1 MISAI
6 QELGKL
12 VLEQES
18 KEPLDV
24 LIEPISETKYPFVL
38 LIAIKNNTW
47 EVEMEEC
54 EEGDSYKYL
63 YRRGASNG
71 SNFSPTAMVTD
82 LEKTFDKKLMAW
94 FDKIINQKT
103 NFSEPD
109 ISYIQE
115 IYTILHE
122 NRDEI
127 FETLKTKIS
136 ETPGRYVLTLKIN
149 GHYLKED
156 PTFVSLFSHLIQEK
170 DSEVSAKDKVCSV
183 CDHQKDFVMAGS
195 PAFKFYTNDKPGFIS
210 GGFDKELAWRNFPV
224 CMDCNLYLQEGKR
237 FLENRLKFRF
247 YGLEYYLIPEFLF
260 GEENTRDEVIE
271 ILKSGNKYKTLHSQQ
286 QIGNSLADEEDILD
300 ILQEAEDD
308 VLFHLLF
315 LRKIQSAERILMVIE
330 DVVPTRLRKIF
341 EAKEQV
347 EKRFPLQKGLTPYYR
362 YHFGRIRVFFN
373 KSDDNKRQSDLDK
386 YFLEITSAVFRGQSI
401 DIRFLTTFFMQ
412 EIRKH
417 VASTSEREGD
427 EVNTDKIFYVVRDAL
442 MNVLFFA
449 ELKILK
455 TGEENFVPS
464 KLFEDIFELYGPH
477 LDRPEKKALFLLG
490 ALTQMLLK
498 KQQIE
503 RNSQPF
509 LKQLKGLKM
518 IEKDFLGLLPKV
530 QDKLQQYNAFD
541 PKKKLL
547 AEEISDF
554 FLRAGTGWKLSV
566 DEMNFCFVSGM
577 NLVHHI
583 ENILYGNKHE
593 HNEGEG
599 K

>member
-6 QELGKL
+6 QELGKR
-12 VLEQES
+12 VLKQES

-24 LIEPISETKYPFVL
+24 LIESISETNYPHVFLVV
-38 LIAIKNNTW
+38 IEKNNW
-47 EVEMEEC
+47 KVETEEC
-54 EEGDSYKYL
+54 QEGESYKYL

-71 SNFSPTAMVTD
+71 PNFSPTAIVTD
-82 LEKTFDKKLMAW
+82 LAKTFDKKFMAW
-94 FDKIINQKT
+94 FDKMIKQKA
-103 NFSEPD
+103 NFSEPN

-122 NRDEI
+122 NRDKI
-127 FETLKTKIS
+127 YETLKTKIN
-136 ETPGRYVLTLKIN
+136 ETTGGCVLTLKIN

-156 PTFVSLFSHLIQEK
+156 PTFVSLFIRLIQEK
-170 DSEVSAKDKVCSV
+170 DSEVSAKDQVCSV
-183 CDHQKDFVMAGS
+183 CGHRKDLVMAGS

-210 GGFDKELAWRNFPV
+210 GAFDKELAWRNHPV
-224 CMDCNLYLQEGKR
+224 CMDCNLCLQEGKR

-260 GEENTRDEVIE
+260 GEQNTRDEVIE
-271 ILKSGNKYKTLHSQQ
+271 ILRSGNKYKTLHSQQ
-286 QIGNSLADEEDILD
+286 QIENSLADEEDILD
-300 ILQEAEDD
+300 VLQEADDD

-315 LRKIQSAERILMVIE
+315 LRKIQSAERILMVVE
-330 DVVPTRLRKIF
+330 DVIPSRLRKIF

-347 EKRFPLQKGLTPYYR
+347 EKRFPLQKGSTPYRR
-362 YHFGRIRVFFN
+362 YHFGRIRAFFN
-373 KSDDNKRQSDLDK
+373 KSDDNKRQSDLEK

-401 DIRFLTTFFMQ
+401 DIRFLTRFFMQ

-417 VASTSEREGD
+417 VAGTSERKGEEAD
-427 EVNTDKIFYVVRDAL
+427 TDKIFHVVRDAL

-455 TGEENFVPS
+455 TGEANSVPS

-477 LDRPEKKALFLLG
+477 LNRPEKKALFLLG
-490 ALTQMLLK
+490 ALTQMLLN
-498 KQQIE
+498 KQKDE
-503 RNSQPF
+503 RGSQPF

-518 IEKDFLGLLPKV
+518 QEKDFLGLLPKV
-530 QDKLQQYNAFD
+530 QDKLQQYNALD
-541 PKKKLL
+541 PKKKVL

-554 FLRAGTGWKLSV
+554 FLQAGTGWKLSV

-583 ENILYGNKHE
+583 ENNLYGNKHE
-593 HNEGEG
+593 NTEG
-599 K
+599 KEE